1 MESPRS
7 VEVLWAPGGR
17 IAALGIAYFPPKL
30 DSLSRRVGGGVVVFF
45 GGGKD
50 DVD

>member
-7 VEVLWAPGGR
+7 VEVLW
-17 IAALGIAYFPPKL
+17 AALGIAYFPPKL